1 MEGGWV
7 YGEMPTRLLPAT
19 GASVTSYKLV
29 LILAMCFPSYVLSPS
44 GMIKMGRIA
53 IKKSLLGD

>member
-19 GASVTSYKLV
+19 GASVTSYKLILIFGYV
-29 LILAMCFPSYVLSPS
+29 LPNYVLSSS